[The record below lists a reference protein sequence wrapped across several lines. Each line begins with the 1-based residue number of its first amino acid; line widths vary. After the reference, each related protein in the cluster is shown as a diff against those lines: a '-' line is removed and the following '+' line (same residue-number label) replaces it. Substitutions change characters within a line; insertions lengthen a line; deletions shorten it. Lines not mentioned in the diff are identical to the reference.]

1 MNFLKKHSNIL
12 LILLPAIAI
21 FILTL
26 IPTLTHKWPLSWDV
40 IYHVLYANVYT
51 QYGFVLINPLLGSP
65 VGEKI
70 AYPPLFHFLIAFLGT
85 VFNQSYMLVA
95 RALQPF
101 LAFFVILSVT
111 YVGKKFYGNLAGVSA
126 GFLMISSYIVYR
138 IMLPVPENLALIF
151 LPLAVYFFYV
161 SAKNK
166 NIKYAFI
173 AGILLVVIAATHQAA
188 LLCLFV
194 VISTLTL
201 VDLLLYRDLNIL
213 KNYGAFI
220 FSMVLIVLLAVV
232 ALVIFK
238 PALIQN
244 ILSQGISAALG
255 YSTSL
260 NYTIGLSAFKYIQ
273 YFGIMVL
280 FFAVIGTYFAA
291 KIRSKKDIYI
301 FTWIIILL
309 LLSKAYLIGINVLAP
324 RLLIYI
330 VMPLS
335 ILGGFGVSQVYNW
348 LKGTKR
354 FSSDKFRTMF
364 IIAVFSL
371 SLIFGVL
378 TAANPTMGSF
388 YAKTEFGSV
397 QIAPPSSSE
406 VDLANW
412 FKNNGD
418 KNQSIL
424 IQNIYTGVFIAEQT
438 GMPIN
443 YGFEY
448 LNSSTPRAFFDVG
461 KVGYIVYDKRLV
473 LPAANQTL
481 NESKVNTELFPLF
494 YFNEKYYKNVN
505 LIQPSYFKLVYENND
520 FIVYEKENVQ

>member
-1 MNFLKKHSNIL
+1 MNFLKNHSNKL
-12 LILLPAIAI
+12 LILLPAISI

-40 IYHVLYANVYT
+40 IYHVLYAEVYT
-51 QYGFVLINPLLGSP
+51 KYGFVLVNPLLGSP

-85 VFNQSYMLVA
+85 VSNQSYMLVA

-101 LAFFVILSVT
+101 LAFFVILSVS

-151 LPLAVYFFYV
+151 LPLAVYFFYYSV
-161 SAKNK
+161 NNK
-166 NIKYAFI
+166 NIKYAFM

-188 LLCLFV
+188 LLCLTV
-194 VISTLTL
+194 VISTLT
-201 VDLLLYRDLNIL
+201 VMELLIYRNLSVL

-220 FSMVLIVLLAVV
+220 FSMVLIFLLAVL
-232 ALVIFK
+232 ALIIFK
-238 PALIQN
+238 PDLIHS

-260 NYTIGLSAFKYIQ
+260 NYTIGLSAFKYIE
-273 YFGIMVL
+273 YFGLMVMV
-280 FFAVIGTYFAA
+280 FAVVGTYFAA
-291 KIRSKKDIYI
+291 KIRSRKDVYI

-335 ILGGFGVSQVYNW
+335 ILGGFGVSQAYNW
-348 LKGTKR
+348 FKGTKR
-354 FSSDKFRTMF
+354 FSSNKFGTMF
-364 IIAVFSL
+364 LVAVFAI

-378 TAANPTMGSF
+378 TAANPNMGSF

-397 QIAPPSSSE
+397 QIAPPSQSE

-418 KNQSIL
+418 RNQSIL
-424 IQNIYTGVFIAEQT
+424 IQNIYTGVFIAEET

-448 LNSSTPRAFFDVG
+448 LNSTTPRAFFDVG

-473 LPAANQTL
+473 LPQENATL
-481 NESKVNTELFPLF
+481 NETKVSTELFPLF
-494 YFNEKYYKNVN
+494 YFNEKYYQNVN
-505 LIQPSYFKLVYENND
+505 LTQPSYFKVVYENND
-520 FIVYEKENVQ
+520 FIVCQKENL